1 VSTFIVGGGERVA
14 VDAGVFCCLTEGE
27 KKRGGWGAGTGP
39 VVFRVKCDGDIMR
52 FSLVLLQLNGFSRTF
67 GVRPS
72 GSNSAL
78 DQIFHLP
85 SFHRWWT
92 NKKPQTASAPDSSIC

>member
-14 VDAGVFCCLTEGE
+14 VDAGVFCCLTEGRR
-27 KKRGGWGAGTGP
+27 KG
-39 VVFRVKCDGDIMR
+39 VVGELEQVPLFYRVKCYGDIMR